1 MDDSKLLI
9 YEGSTTIHNVPLCSD
24 QVKVGVEEVRDA
36 DACVPIPTKEVQL
49 VGQTL
54 NTFLAWPA
62 HLLQPFSEQGLEG
75 PLKPVDRSD
84 LDVLWDAIVFGV
96 YNDNFPF
103 YIKHE
108 DLSKIEHD
116 CHGLSIFVIQL
127 WILHMNETSM

>member
-1 MDDSKLLI
+1 MGEPHCERMDDSKLLI
-9 YEGSTTIHNVPLCSD
+9 YEGLTTIHNVPLCSD

-84 LDVLWDAIVFGV
+84 LDVDPLYLMTLTIA
-96 YNDNFPF
+96 
-103 YIKHE
+103 
-108 DLSKIEHD
+108 
-116 CHGLSIFVIQL
+116 
-127 WILHMNETSM
+127 

>member
-62 HLLQPFSEQGLEG
+62 HLLQPFSEQVFHFVGLEG

-84 LDVLWDAIVFGV
+84 LDVDPLYLMTLTIA
-96 YNDNFPF
+96 
-103 YIKHE
+103 
-108 DLSKIEHD
+108 
-116 CHGLSIFVIQL
+116 
-127 WILHMNETSM
+127 